1 MTKIDCLSGK
11 QKRFKALPSADSII
25 ARVGRCKSSDKDNE
39 FKDFRVID
47 LRSVYTKNPF
57 LAVQKNTFLQAKNR
71 IELILET
78 VNT

>member
-1 MTKIDCLSGK
+1 MKKIDCLSGK

-57 LAVQKNTFLQAKNR
+57 LAVQKKYIFTRKK
-71 IELILET
+71 
-78 VNT
+78 